1 MLQKR
6 NQKLKQSLRKRKPL
20 KLKKQN
26 RNLKKRVKKKS
37 SQTGKRVRHL
47 AVHTI
52 GGGKRA
58 MMEIIK
64 ED

>member
-1 MLQKR
+1 
-6 NQKLKQSLRKRKPL
+6 QSLRKRKPL

-37 SQTGKRVRHL
+37 SQTGKRMRQL

-58 MMEIIK
+58 MMEIIE